1 VTGIEANFMGKGI
14 AMNWDQIEV
23 KWAAMARRVRSDLPD
38 AGPDADPDSGPD
50 LEPEMGSEIGSEM
63 EPEPGFPVQD
73 PQPNTPLPGDIP
85 PTPQPDLP
93 PPVPG
98 LPDEPRLKAG

>member
-1 VTGIEANFMGKGI
+1 
-14 AMNWDQIEV
+14 
-23 KWAAMARRVRSDLPD
+23 
-38 AGPDADPDSGPD
+38 
-50 LEPEMGSEIGSEM
+50 MGSEIGSEM

>member
-1 VTGIEANFMGKGI
+1 MGKGI

-38 AGPDADPDSGPD
+38 AGPDGGPD
-50 LEPEMGSEIGSEM
+50 LEPEM

>member
-1 VTGIEANFMGKGI
+1 
-14 AMNWDQIEV
+14 MNWDQIEV

-38 AGPDADPDSGPD
+38 AGPDLEPDQ
-50 LEPEMGSEIGSEM
+50 EPEMGSELA
-63 EPEPGFPVQD
+63 PEPGFPVQD
-73 PQPNTPLPGDIP
+73 PQPNTPPPGDIP

>member
-1 VTGIEANFMGKGI
+1 
-14 AMNWDQIEV
+14 MNWDQIEV

-38 AGPDADPDSGPD
+38 AGPDQEPD
-50 LEPEMGSEIGSEM
+50 LEPEMGSEM
-63 EPEPGFPVQD
+63 APESGFPVQD
-73 PQPNTPLPGDIP
+73 PQPNTPSPGDIP